1 MFRNNYDNDSVTL
14 YVPTWSAAYQPPLNP
29 SLSSS
34 PQGRIFQVEYAQEAV
49 KQGSVVVGIV
59 SKTHAV
65 LAAVKVRRETLP
77 SAPSP
82 YWLYYQ
88 QRNAEEL
95 SSYQKKIIPVDS
107 HYGLAL
113 AGLASDARVLSNF
126 MKQQSLSSRLTYGRP
141 ILLSE
146 ITSRVADRAQTNT
159 QQYGRRPYGVGLL
172 VAGVD
177 AKGPHLFE
185 FQPSGI
191 TQEMVACGIGA
202 RSQMAR
208 TYLERNLDQFEG
220 SSREELIKHALRAL
234 NESLP
239 QDKELTVDNTSLG
252 VSGLDE
258 NFTMYEGQQIAQWL
272 DTTFENRNDDA
283 GDAAAAPAADAP
295 AQQEG
300 AGESMEVDSWSWCKR
315 GGWGIEKNRQKK
327 HNQQDLHNWRPDMM
341 CIK

>member
-14 YVPTWSAAYQPPLNP
+14 YVAYPEPAIYEATTKL
-29 SLSSS
+29 SSHSSS

-65 LAAVKVRRETLP
+65 LAAVK
-77 SAPSP
+77 
-82 YWLYYQ
+82 
-88 QRNAEEL
+88 RNAEEL
-95 SSYQKKIIPVDS
+95 SSYQKKIIPIDS

-126 MKQQSLSSRLTYGRP
+126 MKSQSLSSRLTYGRP

-208 TYLERNLDQFEG
+208 TYLERNIDEFEG

-252 VSGLDE
+252 VSGLEE
-258 NFTMYEGQQIAQWL
+258 NFTLYEGQQVAQWL
-272 DTTFENRNDDA
+272 DTTFENKGDD
-283 GDAAAAPAADAP
+283 DEAAAPAAAADAP

-300 AGESMEVDSWSWCKR
+300 AGESMEVDS
-315 GGWGIEKNRQKK
+315 
-327 HNQQDLHNWRPDMM
+327 
-341 CIK
+341 